1 MKRLHSRCLIA
12 RRDWFDHLC
21 VESGYIVHLVES
33 QEVEKAV
40 KIFDAVLPIVVVMLS
55 EIKQGRA
62 I

>member
-40 KIFDAVLPIVVVMLS
+40 KIFDAVLPIVVV
-55 EIKQGRA
+55 I
-62 I
+62 